1 MTNIPTSKLVVA
13 KIDRDYQELGCVG
26 INWTADEVNA
36 YHEYEPIDFREVPT
50 ARFRALDDDEIPYL
64 GGWLLNDDWCAV
76 QDAILSWAMRDS
88 GCTIIEVKENNEWKR
103 EIG

>member
-1 MTNIPTSKLVVA
+1 MDVWAKGKVVA
-13 KIDRDYQELGCVG
+13 KIDRDYQELDCKG
-26 INWTADEVNA
+26 ITWTDTEVNA
-36 YHEYEPIDFREVPT
+36 YHEFEAIDFADVSQV
-50 ARFRALDDDEIPYL
+50 RFRALDDDEIPYF

-88 GCTIIEVKENNEWKR
+88 GCTIIEVKENGEWKR